1 MAANYQ
7 PTAGDDTGRLDLGR
21 DYIARNGSSVDA
33 DGVLIV
39 TNGATGISVNNDE
52 IIYNRDLLLNDRDDP
67 RDADPLTISA
77 VNGAAAGVG
86 AAVDGSNGG
95 TFTIAVDGSWK
106 FNHDGDFDDLENN
119 ETRFTSVTYTVAD
132 SEGGTDT
139 ATLTMRVTGANDGPV
154 AGDDVGL
161 TSSGVTRIVANDATG
176 ATITLADGKGGTM
189 SVTGNADLLL
199 NDIDPEGDRLTIT
212 GVSGLHRCGGR
223 QRRAYD
229 AAERGGGGPGLM
241 AATAACSPLRPTAPG
256 VLTRTATLT
265 TSPKVPPAPPG
276 WNTPP
281 PMAPSPIPP
290 N

>member
-1 MAANYQ
+1 MGARTLFVTGASVGSAIDGSNGGSFTINADGSWEFDPEDDFDDLAADATRTTSVAYRVTDSYGASDTVTLTVTVAANYQ

-21 DYIARNGSSVDA
+21 DYIARDGSSVDA

-95 TFTIAVDGSWK
+95 TFTIAADGSWS

-119 ETRFTSVTYTVAD
+119 DIVFTSVTYTVED

-139 ATLTMRVTGANDGPV
+139 ATLTMRVTGANDGPGGGRRCWPHQFP
-154 AGDDVGL
+154 ASPAPWPM
-161 TSSGVTRIVANDATG
+161 TPTG
-176 ATITLADGKGGTM
+176 ADH
-189 SVTGNADLLL
+189 
-199 NDIDPEGDRLTIT
+199 
-212 GVSGLHRCGGR
+212 HR
-223 QRRAYD
+223 D
-229 AAERGGGGPGLM
+229 
-241 AATAACSPLRPTAPG
+241 
-256 VLTRTATLT
+256 
-265 TSPKVPPAPPG
+265 
-276 WNTPP
+276 
-281 PMAPSPIPP
+281 PMARAAP
-290 N
+290 